1 VDRKIKSALDE
12 KLPEAFGDF
21 MEQVLGPYL
30 EEHVEKRFD
39 RLEKKI
45 DDVSD
50 NLSTVESTLVDHQRR
65 IKTLEGNPPLAQ

>member
-1 VDRKIKSALDE
+1 MLTKGDLQAIGRVVNSQIKTALDEFGKVVDRKIKSALDE

-39 RLEKKI
+39 R
-45 DDVSD
+45 
-50 NLSTVESTLVDHQRR
+50 
-65 IKTLEGNPPLAQ
+65 